1 MKSTKVLPLLLLTG
15 LLLCAGPRTTLA
27 ETTSPLTAIMG
38 AFGEEVSKLEEA
50 LSGTNVQMIMGI
62 RFVTG
67 TLEKRNV
74 VLVSSGV
81 GKVNAAVTAA
91 LLIDHFKPCEI
102 LFTGIAG
109 AINPEL
115 RPGDI
120 VIADKTVQ
128 HDLGTLTPEG
138 IQLRGMRNPVDWER
152 NPVFFDADSRLAA
165 VAESVARTVEFE
177 KLQVGAEERNPRII
191 RGIVA
196 SGDVF
201 VASPAKKQELRKT
214 VNADAVEMEGAAVAQ
229 VCRQF
234 GVPCLVIR
242 SITDSAESNA
252 RQEAGSFLL
261 VATHNSTR
269 LVSAIVGRL
278 AESSAR

>member
-1 MKSTKVLPLLLLTG
+1 MRSTRILLLLP
-15 LLLCAGPRTTLA
+15 LVASQLCALSAGEEGPAPTG
-27 ETTSPLTAIMG
+27 IMG
-38 AFGEEVSKLEEA
+38 AFGEEVSKLEES
-50 LSGTNVQMIMGI
+50 LTETNIQTVLGI

-67 TLEKRNV
+67 TLGKRSV

-81 GKVNAAVTAA
+81 GKVNAAMTAA
-91 LLIDHFKPCEI
+91 LLIDHFKPREV

-120 VIADKTVQ
+120 VIAEKTVQ
-128 HDLGTLTPEG
+128 HDLGTLTSEG

-152 NPVFFDADSRLAA
+152 NPVFFDADSKLVSA
-165 VAESVARTVEFE
+165 AESAAKTLELE
-177 KLQVGAEERNPRII
+177 KAQTGAEERSPRIL

-214 VNADAVEMEGAAVAQ
+214 VNADAIEMEGAAVAQ
-229 VCRQF
+229 VCRQL

-261 VATHNSTR
+261 VATRNSNR
-269 LVSAIVGRL
+269 LVAAIVARL
-278 AESSAR
+278 AEPSAH